1 MNSSHKWYTV
11 LKDIPELPRYKVGSR
26 IPLYRG
32 RFNQLIWHVWTTMI
46 EVPGDCVREVTYQAT

>member
-11 LKDIPELPRYKVGSR
+11 TKRIQGIPSYKVGSR

-46 EVPGDCVREVTYQAT
+46 EVPEDCVKEVAA

>member
-11 LKDIPELPRYKVGSR
+11 TKRIQGIPSYKVGSR

-46 EVPGDCVREVTYQAT
+46 EVPEDCVKEI